1 MQVVAVLMAV
11 LLEQQE
17 FQLGLA
23 VVEQAQAVQVV
34 AVSFVAVEVL
44 LQQLELAQVALAAL
58 VISTLAVLLL
68 VELEQLMAVAVEEQG
83 THLLVLLMVIPQE
96 LQLVFSKTE
105 DKVAQA
111 VAVGALLELMEL
123 VALVAM
129 ALSIFITKERN
140 GYTIRI

>member
-1 MQVVAVLMAV
+1 
-11 LLEQQE
+11 
-17 FQLGLA
+17 
-23 VVEQAQAVQVV
+23 VV
-34 AVSFVAVEVL
+34 AVSFVAVAVL
-44 LQQLELAQVALAAL
+44 PQQLELAQVALAAL
-58 VISTLAVLLL
+58 VISTLEVLLL
-68 VELEQLMAVAVEEQG
+68 VELEQLLAVAVVEQG

-111 VAVGALLELMEL
+111 VVVEALLPLVEL

-140 GYTIRI
+140 GYTIRVSMSHL